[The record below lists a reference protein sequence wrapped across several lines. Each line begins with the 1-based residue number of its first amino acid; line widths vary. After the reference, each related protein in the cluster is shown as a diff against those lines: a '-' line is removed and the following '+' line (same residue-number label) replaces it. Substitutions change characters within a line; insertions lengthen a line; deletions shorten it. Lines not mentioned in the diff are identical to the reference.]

1 MKKLIRY
8 LLNITLFIIA
18 LFIIF
23 SIIVITEGYMS
34 YGSFEPSGHKV
45 FNMIALII
53 SLIFSLIII
62 KNINNSKLWV
72 NLFKHKTLDIE
83 SKLNDLF
90 ASFKEIPNEQKIVFA
105 LRVLI
110 SGLFLLSAFAKLYPT
125 PMYGIT
131 KVFEEGQLIPMGFSE
146 NIAPY
151 FSRLIIGA
159 ELFLAIT
166 ILFNN
171 YLKKLILP
179 LSILMISI
187 FSIHLISQLFGTSE
201 NCGCF
206 GDLIPMTPLEALIKN
221 IVTLIILAF
230 IYKSS
235 EDIRGKMSNL
245 LILFLSISTIMFAW
259 LPFSSQSK
267 SAGSS
272 FITYVENEEFVSLEE
287 EKILCFFDAGCE
299 HCQHAARSLDSLS
312 NLSENFPLV
321 HIIFSD
327 TEEDKIPYFFEV
339 AGKEYNYQI
348 MPFANYDTDEIDS
361 YMEITF
367 PDYDNPVVILYDR
380 NRQIRLYDGT
390 EKNEFKAE
398 DLVRILENE

>member
-1 MKKLIRY
+1 MKKQK
-8 LLNITLFIIA
+8 
-18 LFIIF
+18 
-23 SIIVITEGYMS
+23 VITYPWWLMKL
-34 YGSFEPSGHKV
+34 YWLV
-45 FNMIALII
+45 
-53 SLIFSLIII
+53 
-62 KNINNSKLWV
+62 KNIYFWR
-72 NLFKHKTLDIE
+72 I
-83 SKLNDLF
+83 
-90 ASFKEIPNEQKIVFA
+90 
-105 LRVLI
+105 LI
-110 SGLFLLSAFAKLYPT
+110 SALFLLSAFAKLYPT

-131 KVFEEGQLIPMGFSE
+131 KVFEQGQLIPMGFSE

-151 FSRLIIGA
+151 FSRFIIGA
-159 ELFLAIT
+159 EFFLAIA

-171 YLKKLILP
+171 YLKKIIVP
-179 LSILMISI
+179 LAFIMITV
-187 FSIHLISQLFGTSE
+187 FSIHLSTQIFGNSE

-259 LPFSSQSK
+259 LPVSSQSK

-272 FITYVENEEFVSLEE
+272 FITYVENEEFVNLEE

-327 TEEDKIPYFFEV
+327 TEEDKIPDFFEV

-367 PDYDNPVVILYDR
+367 PDYDNPVVILYDG